1 MCVCE
6 RERERVCVCER
17 ERGRE
22 REIIMRQFKS
32 MRGPDGTRKKME
44 KHILRQ
50 KVTCN
55 STCER
60 SKKEKLRSRK
70 IEKRESNDE
79 RERES

>member
-1 MCVCE
+1 MSE
-6 RERERVCVCER
+6 RERER
-17 ERGRE
+17 
-22 REIIMRQFKS
+22 IMRQFKS

-50 KVTCN
+50 KVTFN

-60 SKKEKLRSRK
+60 SKKEKLMSRK

-79 RERES
+79 RERERETLT